1 MTQRPKW
8 NELLAEVREKLHV
21 SQLRLAELSGVSL
34 GSVKAYEQ
42 GRRHASR
49 DHLQAMLS
57 ALRVSYATRNAVL
70 VAAGYAADD
79 QGERKIPDKRQRMVQ
94 LSQAVSEIS
103 EYRWPSYVA
112 NENAELLGAN
122 NAARKLWR
130 IEPHGSYFKL
140 GDPVI
145 CAATHPEI
153 ARRIINWDEAVGQ
166 QIAHFKS
173 SVLGSEDLDAPS
185 PYFARVIG
193 LLQEGDP
200 AYVQRFVDLW
210 DRTEPSFPMHH
221 RWPYRVVWQEP
232 DGERMTFQGFAWTV
246 NEEDGL
252 DIDDWI
258 PTDAQTWLALD
269 RFLGRASD

>member
-1 MTQRPKW
+1 MTARPRW
-8 NELLAEVREKLHV
+8 SQLLADTRERLDV

-49 DHLQAMLS
+49 DHLSAMLS
-57 ALRVSYATRNAVL
+57 ALNVTYSVRNEVL
-70 VAAGYAADD
+70 VAAGYARDD
-79 QGERKIPDKRQRMVQ
+79 HGERVDPGKRRRMVN
-94 LSQAVSEIS
+94 LSQAVSEVS
-103 EYRWPSYVA
+103 EYRWPALVA
-112 NENAELLGAN
+112 NENAEILGAN
-122 NAARKLWR
+122 NAMRKLWR
-130 IEPHGSYFKL
+130 IEPHGSFFQL
-140 GDPVI
+140 GDPAI

-153 ARRIINWDEAVGQ
+153 AHRILNWDEAVGQ

-173 SVLGSEDLDAPS
+173 SVLGAEDLDSPS
-185 PYFARVIG
+185 PYFARVIS
-193 LLQEGDP
+193 LLQQGDP
-200 AYVQRFVDLW
+200 AYVQRFVELW
-210 DRTEPSFPMHH
+210 DRTEPSYPTQH

-232 DGERMTFQGFAWTV
+232 DGEAMRFQCFGWTV

-269 RFLGRASD
+269 RFIGRASD